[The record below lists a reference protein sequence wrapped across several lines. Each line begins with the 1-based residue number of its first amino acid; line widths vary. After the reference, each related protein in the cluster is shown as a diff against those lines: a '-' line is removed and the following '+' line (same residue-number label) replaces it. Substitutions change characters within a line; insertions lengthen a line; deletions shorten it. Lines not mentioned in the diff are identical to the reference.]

1 MLYAPRAVCCCCSKH
16 CGSED
21 PPTSESF
28 KWPSSSRFLKMVDPR
43 NPPKLFVN
51 QYEDP
56 IRTDVLKLD
65 EEANWIVTY
74 QPSGGRH
81 EVVQHM
87 YLRFREGAVYGVGFE
102 EGRKACKISG
112 KYKRNEGANQMAV
125 VMTCR
130 FSNDVDTVMFHG
142 SGNGTGLVGNCYI
155 RERDRFS
162 SFSQVPLLLQSLPG
176 LRNMGATKYKASFL
190 MLKMEGMGDTH
201 IRARLH
207 TSRVQKWA
215 GNLYPDDAIPLPASN
230 KRSSGGARRG
240 EATSPGAEP
249 FVPDEDL
256 GGIGRPRATTAST
269 RRALSRRRRGSD
281 SVASGGGGGGS
292 GGMTMKKVLGYLPSF
307 GRRRS
312 RSSAP
317 PGPTPPASA
326 LSTTSTNELPPWVLT
341 GGETGTTRGGGGGG
355 SGRTD
360 SSSGKGY
367 TYSIAPSSAA
377 GPPRQS
383 SQPSNPYLPDDAV

>member
-1 MLYAPRAVCCCCSKH
+1 MR
-16 CGSED
+16 
-21 PPTSESF
+21 
-28 KWPSSSRFLKMVDPR
+28 SSRFLKTVDPR

-51 QYEDP
+51 KYEDP
-56 IRTDVLKLD
+56 IRTDVLVLD

-74 QPSGGRH
+74 QPSGGRY

-112 KYKRNEGANQMAV
+112 KYKRNEGANQVAV

-130 FSNDVDTVMFHG
+130 
-142 SGNGTGLVGNCYI
+142 
-155 RERDRFS
+155 S
-162 SFSQVPLLLQSLPG
+162 SPG

-190 MLKMEGMGDTH
+190 MLKMEGIGDTH

-240 EATSPGAEP
+240 EETSPGAEP
-249 FVPDEDL
+249 FVSDDDL
-256 GGIGRPRATTAST
+256 GGIGRPRATSSST
-269 RRALSRRRRGSD
+269 RRALSRRRQGSD
-281 SVASGGGGGGS
+281 SVASGRGGDGS
-292 GGMTMKKVLGYLPSF
+292 GGMSMKKVLGYLPSF

-312 RSSAP
+312 RSSVP

-326 LSTTSTNELPPWVLT
+326 HSTTSTNELPPWVLT
-341 GGETGTTRGGGGGG
+341 GGETGSARGGGSGGG
-355 SGRTD
+355 GRTD
-360 SSSGKGY
+360 SSSSGNGY
-367 TYSIAPSSAA
+367 TYSIAPSSAP
-377 GPPRQS
+377 GPPRPS
-383 SQPSNPYLPDDAV
+383 SDADHAC